1 MRPVELTLCGWG
13 PYKDKQPPIDFTKLK
28 SRGLFLI
35 TGATGAGKTT
45 VFDAITYALY
55 GDMSGKTREK
65 NSVRSDFAD
74 AATPTYVELLMEH
87 EGKRYHIRRN
97 PEYLRPKKRKSGS
110 DGMTR
115 EKENAVLTM
124 PDGSHIEGSS
134 EVTRKIQEILRI
146 NIDQFKQLSMIP
158 QGEFTR
164 LLTAQASEK
173 SKIFRE
179 IFNTELYDRIAG
191 ELKRRSAGLYKQVVE
206 CKNRMEEDIELF
218 APPKELFEKWKE
230 LTESG
235 CYYYQGIL
243 DFLKENK
250 REYGI
255 REKELEQELKE
266 AEEKAEGF
274 AVLVKEGEETQSFL
288 LSLEAEKE
296 RKQKLKEQ
304 EPAFTEKEERLQ
316 RAVKAAGVKEYESR
330 WQTCQKQQ
338 EELAAK
344 LAGVEKEI
352 ERLKAQKEKGT
363 AFYQNAEELLP
374 AYERQEKEEELRKEL
389 LQAEKRS
396 EKQQEE
402 LCRLKERYLQVE
414 AEEEKLKTDYEN
426 AEKSYRHGIAGILA
440 ADLAEDTPCPVCG
453 SLKHPRKAVTE
464 EGAPTEE
471 EVERKKRL
479 YEAKRKE
486 LTVVHGETA
495 ACKERG
501 DSLSEE
507 VEELKEKLATAD
519 RENKNR
525 TAFVREYLKLHT
537 KQVFLKEKKDHEA
550 LLVSLRE
557 REKNR
562 DGLKTEYT
570 QKEADTKRF
579 QDAFEDRRELCGFEQ
594 EEEYRQAFLT
604 ETEMEDLREAVQK
617 YRQDCHACSHLIA
630 HLQEKLSGR
639 KQTDVEELKEKL
651 KKAKEEKEEA
661 YQRLTLL
668 KQGVREMT
676 RLYDSLKEK
685 EERSEKLSKEYG
697 MWKDLD
703 DAANG
708 NNSKRLVFEQY
719 VLASYFEEILK
730 AANLRLHG
738 MTGGRYE
745 LRRLLAVGDGRSKD
759 SLEMEVL
766 DYYTG
771 KYRSVK
777 TLSGGET
784 FKVSLSL
791 ALGMSDVVQAMSG
804 GICVDTLFIDE
815 GFGSLDSESLE
826 QACETLHSLVEK
838 DRLIG
843 IISHVPE
850 LSEKIENQIRIK
862 KTSAG
867 SRIEVMV

>member
-55 GDMSGKTREK
+55 GDMSGRTREK

-97 PEYLRPKKRKSGS
+97 PEYLRPKKKKSGS

-191 ELKRRSAGLYKQVVE
+191 ELKHRSSGLYKQVME

-218 APPKELFEKWKE
+218 VPPKELSEKWKE

-255 REKELEQELKE
+255 REKELEQEQKE

-304 EPAFTEKEERLQ
+304 EPVIAEKEERLQ
-316 RAVKAAGVKEYESR
+316 KAVKAAGVKEYESR

-338 EELAAK
+338 EELADK
-344 LAGVEKEI
+344 LAGVKKEI
-352 ERLKAQKEKGT
+352 EKLKAQKEKGT
-363 AFYQNAEELLP
+363 AFYQNIEELLP

-396 EKQQEE
+396 AKQQEE
-402 LCRLKERYLQVE
+402 LRRLKERYLQVE

-426 AEKSYRHGIAGILA
+426 ADKSYRHGIAGILA
-440 ADLAEDTPCPVCG
+440 EDLTEGTPCPVCG
-453 SLKHPRKAVTE
+453 SLKHPNKAVTE

-471 EVERKKRL
+471 EVERKRQL
-479 YEAKRKE
+479 YEAKREE
-486 LTVVHGETA
+486 LTAVHGETA
-495 ACKERG
+495 ACRERG
-501 DSLSEE
+501 DSLAEE
-507 VEELKEKLATAD
+507 AEELKEKLAMTD

-525 TAFVREYLKLHT
+525 AAFIKEYLKLHT

-550 LLVSLRE
+550 LLVRLKE

-570 QKEADTKRF
+570 QKLADTKHF
-579 QDAFEDRRELCGFEQ
+579 LDVFEDQRKLCGFEQ

-617 YRQDCHACSHLIA
+617 YKQDCHACSHLIA

-651 KKAKEEKEEA
+651 KKAKEEKEEI

-668 KQGVREMT
+668 KQGVRDMT

-745 LRRLLAVGDGRSKD
+745 LRRLLTVGDGRSKD

-791 ALGMSDVVQAMSG
+791 ALGMSDVVQAVSG
-804 GICVDTLFIDE
+804 GIYVDTLFIDE